1 MPRSFQELIFG
12 YETNQNNGNN
22 QKGGKRKTKRNSN
35 KYTRKAKGKLS
46 IRKRNSLSQKKQR
59 KQSRRRNNSV
69 NHQRYGIKSN
79 NQFIR
84 ELNSMN

>member
-12 YETNQNNGNN
+12 YETNQNSGNN

-46 IRKRNSLSQKKQR
+46 IRNSLSQKKQR
-59 KQSRRRNNSV
+59 KQSRRRNNSLI
-69 NHQRYGIKSN
+69 HQRYGIKSN
-79 NQFIR
+79 KQFMR
-84 ELNSMN
+84 ELNSVN